1 MEYCHEQ
8 EQISEQYFQF
18 WSKCDDFHLYVS
30 IPILWIL
37 KYDKVSSR

>member
-18 WSKCDDFHLYVS
+18 WSKCVNA
-30 IPILWIL
+30 IVKINQ
-37 KYDKVSSR
+37 V